1 MAQCETS
8 APAAGRA
15 TGRVPEH
22 GPARRAASQSC
33 RAQQRGDGIRALALD
48 LDGTLLTSEKR
59 VTVDALATLRALL
72 TRNMEVVVVTGKAP
86 RLTGRCVA
94 PLDLPMVCLDGAVHV
109 VAGAERWVADTMID
123 DTLAGELLAASGA
136 PCYVIAAG
144 TTFVR
149 GAVEQP
155 QFIDWSDQVA
165 WLTSPQHLRR
175 VTHMV
180 FPHRDRTVLTAVA
193 RRLREVAR
201 RLGRGALSL
210 YVTEERFFDNYSLFI
225 RSAGCTKLRGMRSLV
240 RCMRATLGETMFI
253 GDWVN
258 DIPLLQEVGFPV
270 AMRHAPPAVSSCARA
285 MTLYTNDE
293 DGVSRFLQ
301 AFFSIAAPAG
311 TPAPSS

>member
-1 MAQCETS
+1 VAQ
-8 APAAGRA
+8 P
-15 TGRVPEH
+15 
-22 GPARRAASQSC
+22 
-33 RAQQRGDGIRALALD
+33 RGGAIQALALD

-59 VTVDALATLRALL
+59 VTADALATLRALL
-72 TRNMEVVVVTGKAP
+72 TRNLEIVVVTGKAP
-86 RLTGRCVA
+86 RLTARCLA
-94 PLDLPMVCLDGAVHV
+94 PLELPLVCLDGAVQV
-109 VAGAERWVADTMID
+109 VAGAERWLPHTTINDS
-123 DTLAGELLAASGA
+123 LAAELLAASDA

-144 TTFVR
+144 TTLVR
-149 GAVEQP
+149 GALDEA

-193 RRLREVAR
+193 RRVHEVAR
-201 RLGRGALSL
+201 RLCRGELNL
-210 YVTEERFFDNYSLFI
+210 YVTEERFFDHYSLFI

-240 RCMRATLGETMFI
+240 QGLRATLGETMFI